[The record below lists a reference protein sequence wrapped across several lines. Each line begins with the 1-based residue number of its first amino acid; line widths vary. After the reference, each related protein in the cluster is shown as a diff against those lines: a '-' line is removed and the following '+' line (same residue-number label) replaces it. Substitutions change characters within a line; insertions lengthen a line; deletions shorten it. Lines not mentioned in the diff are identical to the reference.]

1 MKSSYLGERE
11 VKAVSLGGA
20 LSGGVLGW
28 CSSRFDTSPSP
39 TASVLVVWSSTSEGP
54 VALQIPALAGTVGMS
69 GHSSYEGSVCVNAAE
84 PRDER
89 LHTGPTEKLQ

>member
-28 CSSRFDTSPSP
+28 RSSRFDTLPSP
-39 TASVLVVWSSTSEGP
+39 TASVLVFWSSTSEGL
-54 VALQIPALAGTVGMS
+54 VALRIPALAGTVGMS
-69 GHSSYEGSVCVNAAE
+69 AYSSYEGSVWVW
-84 PRDER
+84 RGR
-89 LHTGPTEKLQ
+89 